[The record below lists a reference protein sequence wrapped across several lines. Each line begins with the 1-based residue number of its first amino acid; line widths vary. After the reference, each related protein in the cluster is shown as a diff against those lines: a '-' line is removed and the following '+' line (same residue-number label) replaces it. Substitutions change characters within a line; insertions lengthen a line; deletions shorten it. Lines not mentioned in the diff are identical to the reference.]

1 MLMVNLMIILFHLK
15 SDKFYCIR
23 AMNYLKE
30 IFQQFLFIK
39 KWVITGL
46 IYKNYYIKQKT
57 DIKIVVVKKKFLNTI
72 LEIKI
77 LQKKKKI
84 ISKSLSKEESGSKKN
99 MEETGTKIIKRQ
111 AKNINFMQSIK
122 WAKDIKI
129 C

>member
-1 MLMVNLMIILFHLK
+1 M
-15 SDKFYCIR
+15 
-23 AMNYLKE
+23 
-30 IFQQFLFIK
+30 
-39 KWVITGL
+39 
-46 IYKNYYIKQKT
+46 
-57 DIKIVVVKKKFLNTI
+57 
-72 LEIKI
+72 EIKI

-84 ISKSLSKEESGSKKN
+84 ISKSLSKEESESKKN